1 MPRDPSLFS
10 PLDFDDAWARRAF
23 GWFMLLALVV
33 LAAGIGLRDP
43 WPPDEP
49 RFTLIARQMVESGQ
63 WLFPHRG
70 IELYAD
76 KPPMLMWLEA
86 LCYLVVRSWRVAFLL
101 PSLLAGLGTLALVYD
116 LGRRLWSARTGLAA
130 AALLLC
136 AMQFTGE
143 VREAQIDPLVMFFIT
158 LGNWGLLVH
167 LLAGPRWGA
176 FWLGCFAAGL
186 GVITKGVG
194 VIALL
199 LLLPY
204 ALARLRHWQGL
215 APLGT
220 GNLWRWLGGALAFF
234 AAIALW
240 VVPMLWVALRSGDAQ
255 YVAYARD
262 ILLHQ
267 TADRYA
273 HSWAHIEPF
282 WFFLTVMLR
291 DWFPLSL
298 LALACIP
305 LFQADWRARDA
316 RTLLPLLWWLLVLVF
331 FSIPPG
337 KRTVYVLPV
346 VPMVAL
352 LLAPHLRSLL
362 GYRWLQR
369 LCFALA
375 ATGGVLLVAAG
386 LLGVFSPPKA
396 ALRIAASYE
405 LDDQGRAL
413 WWLVVGA
420 GAALLLVATAWRPRR
435 GIAALLTGIVAAQL
449 VWTLGTYPLL
459 NGNQS
464 DADIMQRAERAVGSG
479 QLALV
484 GWREELALRATG
496 PVTEFGFSRPAPAQ
510 WGDALAWQRQDA
522 ARRLIVVSEEAMPAC
537 VNRASATRLGQ
548 ANRLTW
554 WLVPAAAI
562 DTACRALAVKG

>member
-1 MPRDPSLFS
+1 MPLDRRVFS
-10 PLDFDDAWARRAF
+10 PSVLDDAWARRAF
-23 GWFMLLALVV
+23 GWFMLLALIV
-33 LAAGIGLRDP
+33 LALGIGLRDP

-76 KPPMLMWLEA
+76 KPPMLMWFEA
-86 LCYLVVRSWRVAFLL
+86 ACFSLVRSWRVAFLL

-116 LGRRLWSARTGLAA
+116 LGRRLWGARVGLTA

-136 AMQFTGE
+136 SLQFLGE
-143 VREAQIDPLVMFFIT
+143 VREAQIDPLEMFWIT

-167 LLAGPRWGA
+167 LLKGPRWGA

-194 VIALL
+194 VLVLL
-199 LLLPY
+199 MLLPY
-204 ALARLRHWQGL
+204 LLARALRWQQL

-234 AAIALW
+234 VAIALW
-240 VVPMLWVALRSGDAQ
+240 VVPMLWVALRSGDPQ
-255 YVAYARD
+255 YVAYTRD

-273 HSWAHIEPF
+273 HSWAHLEPF
-282 WFFLTVMLR
+282 WFFLPVMLR
-291 DWFPLSL
+291 AWFPLSL
-298 LALACIP
+298 FCFACIP
-305 LFQADWRARDA
+305 AWRESWRARDA
-316 RTLLPLLWWLLVLVF
+316 RFLLPLLWWLLVLVF
-331 FSIPPG
+331 FSFPPG
-337 KRTVYVLPV
+337 KRTVYILPV
-346 VPMVAL
+346 LPMVAL
-352 LLAPHLRSLL
+352 LLAPHMARLAAC
-362 GYRWLQR
+362 RWLQK

-375 ATGGVLLVAAG
+375 LLGAVLLVGGG
-386 LLGVFSPPKA
+386 LLGVFAPPKA

-405 LDDQGRAL
+405 LAEHGRTL
-413 WWLVVGA
+413 WWLAVATGV
-420 GAALLLVATAWRPRR
+420 ALLLVAIAARPRR
-435 GIAALLTGIVAAQL
+435 GIIALLAGVVVAQG

-464 DADIMQRAERAVGSG
+464 TADIMQRADQRIGANGELALISWREEIMLRALRPPVEFGFLTPLQTQWQRARRWQNAAPDSRWIMIKQEDLPACVARERAV
-479 QLALV
+479 L
-484 GWREELALRATG
+484 
-496 PVTEFGFSRPAPAQ
+496 
-510 WGDALAWQRQDA
+510 
-522 ARRLIVVSEEAMPAC
+522 
-537 VNRASATRLGQ
+537 LGH

-554 WLVPAAAI
+554 WLLPADAVQSTCGVP
-562 DTACRALAVKG
+562 TA